1 MSLEVATATVKSRKY
16 YKSFNRR
23 MKLGKKFWPF
33 TSSEENQTEIQKL
46 DKKLEEEDKQKEALA
61 TAVYE

>member
-33 TSSEENQTEIQKL
+33 TSSEEN
-46 DKKLEEEDKQKEALA
+46 
-61 TAVYE
+61 

>member
-16 YKSFNRR
+16 YNLFNRR

-33 TSSEENQTEIQKL
+33 TSSEEN
-46 DKKLEEEDKQKEALA
+46 
-61 TAVYE
+61 